1 MTYALTAESNLTLGH
16 ALRGDATAATLY
28 LEHPAQLVRVELDF
42 EHEADKLAVR
52 INMDHRRD
60 TMRLQAGD
68 PANAQHL
75 REQIE
80 AIANGTAD
88 TAATGAI
95 GASQAKASEPFV
107 LSEHDEACLRIIVR
121 TGGLRYLYCG
131 AQVSVHTGPNQ
142 QRRDALVT
150 LPGGTAYLHAGTP
163 SELYVLLAQHIEA
176 ALNAA

>member
-52 INMDHRRD
+52 INMEHCRD

-95 GASQAKASEPFV
+95 GASQAKASEPFA
-107 LSEHDEACLRIIVR
+107 LGDQDESSIRTVVR
-121 TGGLRYLYCG
+121 HGGTRHLYCN
-131 AQVSVHTGPNQ
+131 ATVTVHTSALS
-142 QRRDALVT
+142 QRLDALVST
-150 LPGGTAYLHAGTP
+150 RAGTEHLHAGTP
-163 SELYVLLAQHIEA
+163 GELYVVLAQHIEA